1 MRMVPPQSV
10 IPLRGTV
17 YWPTVP
23 TRAPAP
29 AVAAPPA
36 PAAGSPNAQVL
47 EELRK
52 LGELK
57 AQGVITD
64 DEFATLKARVI
75 GD

>member
-10 IPLRGTV
+10 IPLHGTV

-23 TRAPAP
+23 TRATAPAP
-29 AVAAPPA
+29 AAVAAPVP
-36 PAAGSPNAQVL
+36 PSPNAQLL
-47 EELRK
+47 EELGK
-52 LGELK
+52 LGELR

-75 GD
+75 GS